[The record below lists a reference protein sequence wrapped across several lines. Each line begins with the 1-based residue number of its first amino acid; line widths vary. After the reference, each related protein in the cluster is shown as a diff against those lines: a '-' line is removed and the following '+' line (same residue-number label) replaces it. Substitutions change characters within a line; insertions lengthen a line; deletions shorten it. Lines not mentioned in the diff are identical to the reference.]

1 MAIKLYKSQL
11 EPTAKS
17 SNVQNRAFAS
27 LQEAGSIGRAWKGMV
42 QSGEKLYAKHLDYK
56 TDNEVLEKVK
66 EVMNGSDSYTGL
78 SETKINASQMSDPDA
93 AGKLYND
100 QWQTIFD
107 TVNGQLS
114 GKQAQRK
121 FKSWMTKQN
130 FKDVNAIKA
139 ASTENFLLG
148 LRRNKL
154 DQVETLK
161 KSILYGTALES
172 SAARNELNA
181 WYEDTKTKE
190 IFGNTAKDFIPFQFE
205 VIDID
210 NPIQSTKIV
219 FRAYI
224 DSITDDH
231 ST

>member
-1 MAIKLYKSQL
+1 MSIKLYKSQL

-100 QWQTIFD
+100 QW
-107 TVNGQLS
+107 
-114 GKQAQRK
+114 
-121 FKSWMTKQN
+121 
-130 FKDVNAIKA
+130 
-139 ASTENFLLG
+139 
-148 LRRNKL
+148 
-154 DQVETLK
+154 
-161 KSILYGTALES
+161 
-172 SAARNELNA
+172 
-181 WYEDTKTKE
+181 
-190 IFGNTAKDFIPFQFE
+190 
-205 VIDID
+205 
-210 NPIQSTKIV
+210 
-219 FRAYI
+219 
-224 DSITDDH
+224 
-231 ST
+231 